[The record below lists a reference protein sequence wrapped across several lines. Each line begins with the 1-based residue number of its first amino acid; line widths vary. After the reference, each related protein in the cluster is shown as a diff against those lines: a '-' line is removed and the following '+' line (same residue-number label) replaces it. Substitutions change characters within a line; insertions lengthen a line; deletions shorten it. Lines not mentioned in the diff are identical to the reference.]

1 MTGKALADKAHAIVI
16 GAGFTGCA
24 IAHDLAL
31 RGFRVT
37 VIERGEI
44 ASGTSGRTHGLLHSG
59 GRYCVKDKE
68 SAIECIEENKLLRK
82 IVPQCIE
89 YNGGFFV
96 ALTEDDLAYAPLFE
110 QGAQACGIPIEKMS
124 PQQVLRI
131 EPSYNPNLLA
141 AYSVPDGAFDP
152 LRLAL
157 AFAATAKKNGAEF
170 RTYHQVQELILDGKG
185 SVVGATIWDRAADK
199 NYQLRGDIIINAT
212 GAWAGEIT
220 RMARASVSVTP
231 TPGVM
236 VAYDQRLI
244 NRVINRLNAP
254 GDGDIIIPQRRMM
267 CIGTTSFEVSDVDYI
282 PVEQDQV
289 QEMYRCAVELV
300 PGVAKTKQ
308 RGVWMSARPLVG
320 SGEGGRSLA
329 RTFKCFDHQETEGI
343 AGIVTITGGKAT
355 TCRAMAETT
364 VDVVC
369 RKLGIQ
375 AACTTREV
383 VLESYR
389 DYYREPASPNRGR

>member
-1 MTGKALADKAHAIVI
+1 MQDKPHAIVI

-31 RGFRVT
+31 RGIQAT
-37 VIERGEI
+37 VLERGEI

-68 SAIECIEENKLLRK
+68 SAIECIEENILLRK
-82 IVPQCIE
+82 IAKQCIE
-89 YNGGFFV
+89 FNGGFFV
-96 ALTEDDLAYAPLFE
+96 ALNESDLEYAPLFE
-110 QGAQACGIPIEKMS
+110 KGAQECGIPIENVPVKE
-124 PQQVLRI
+124 VLRI
-131 EPSYNPNLLA
+131 EPNYSPRILA

-157 AFAATAKKNGAEF
+157 AFAATAKKNGAKF
-170 RTYHQVQELILDGKG
+170 RTYQQVMELLLDGKG
-185 SVVGATIWDRAADK
+185 NVVGVKVWDRAADK
-199 NYQLRGDIIINAT
+199 TYELRGDMVINAT

-220 RMARASVSVTP
+220 SMANASVSVTP

-244 NRVINRLNAP
+244 NHVINRLAAP

-267 CIGTTSFEVSDVDYI
+267 CIGTTSFEVTDVDYI
-282 PVEQDQV
+282 PIYEDQV
-289 QEMYRCAVELV
+289 EDMQRCAQELV
-300 PGVAKTKQ
+300 PGVAQTNR
-308 RGVWMSARPLVG
+308 RGIWMSARPLGG
-320 SGEGGRSLA
+320 SSAGGRSLA
-329 RTFKCFDHQETEGI
+329 RTFKCFDHTEVDGI
-343 AGIVTITGGKAT
+343 DGMVTITGGKAT

-369 RKLGIQ
+369 QKLGIN
-375 AACTTREV
+375 AVCTTKEV
-383 VLESYR
+383 VLDSYR
-389 DYYREPASPNRGR
+389 EYYRREQ